1 MILFYRIGVL
11 INLCS
16 IFLIWGG
23 KLKVSVIGA
32 SGRVGRAA
40 AFCLAEENAVNN
52 LVLISRKESIDKV
65 EGESLDMYD
74 ALAAKDVN
82 VKITSS
88 YDFADME
95 GSDVIVLSA
104 GRPRSSGMS
113 RMDVAIPNAEIIA
126 EYSRAIAKYAPDSI
140 ILVVTNPVDIM
151 TYVALKASGFD
162 KNKVF
167 GLGNHLDS
175 LRLKNLISQH
185 FNIHVSEIH
194 TRVMGEHGDNMVP
207 IMSSTTIG
215 GILLKYFKGYD
226 DFDMD
231 RTVEKVKNAGNYVI
245 KKKGATE
252 YGPAFAI
259 SNIVTII
266 LNDEKKI
273 LTVSAF
279 LDGEIEGV
287 NDVCLGV
294 PVKLGI
300 DGIER
305 IIPIIMTERE
315 RNAFLKAAETV
326 KSGTEEVM
334 KAINIE

>member
-1 MILFYRIGVL
+1 M
-11 INLCS
+11 
-16 IFLIWGG
+16 
-23 KLKVSVIGA
+23 KVSVIGA
-32 SGRVGRAA
+32 SGRVGKTA
-40 AFCLAEENAVNN
+40 AFCLAEENCVND

-65 EGESLDMYD
+65 EGEALDMYD

-82 VKITSS
+82 VKITAS
-88 YDFADME
+88 YDFEDVK
-95 GSDVIVLSA
+95 GSDLVVLSA
-104 GRPRSSGMS
+104 GQPRSAGMT
-113 RMDVAIPNAEIIA
+113 RMDVSIPNAKIVA
-126 EYSRAIAKYAPDSI
+126 EYSKAVAKFAPDAI
-140 ILVVTNPVDIM
+140 ILVVTNPVDVM
-151 TYVALKASGFD
+151 TYIALKASGFN

-207 IMSSTTIG
+207 IMSSTSIG

-245 KKKGATE
+245 QKKGATE

-259 SNIVTII
+259 SNIATIV

-287 NDVCLGV
+287 EDVCLGV

-300 DGIER
+300 SGIER

-315 RNAFLKAAETV
+315 RKAFLKAAETV
-326 KSGTEEVM
+326 KKDTNSVIE
-334 KAINIE
+334 AIDEDILSK

>member
-1 MILFYRIGVL
+1 
-11 INLCS
+11 
-16 IFLIWGG
+16 
-23 KLKVSVIGA
+23 
-32 SGRVGRAA
+32 
-40 AFCLAEENAVNN
+40 
-52 LVLISRKESIDKV
+52 
-65 EGESLDMYD
+65 
-74 ALAAKDVN
+74 
-82 VKITSS
+82 
-88 YDFADME
+88 
-95 GSDVIVLSA
+95 
-104 GRPRSSGMS
+104 
-113 RMDVAIPNAEIIA
+113 MDVAIPNAKIVA
-126 EYSRAIAKYAPDSI
+126 EYSRAIAKFAPDSI

-151 TYVALKASGFD
+151 TFVALKASGFD

-207 IMSSTTIG
+207 IMSSTSIG

-259 SNIVTII
+259 SNIVTIV

-287 NDVCLGV
+287 ADVCLGV

-300 DGIER
+300 SGIER

-315 RNAFLKAAETV
+315 RKAFLKAAETV
-326 KSGTEEVM
+326 KSETDSVI
-334 KAINIE
+334 KAINL

>member
-1 MILFYRIGVL
+1 M
-11 INLCS
+11 
-16 IFLIWGG
+16 
-23 KLKVSVIGA
+23 KVSVIGA
-32 SGRVGRAA
+32 SGKVGKQA
-40 AFCLAEENAVNN
+40 AFCLAEENCVND

-65 EGESLDMYD
+65 EGEALDMYD

-82 VKITSS
+82 VKITAS
-88 YDFADME
+88 YDFEDVK
-95 GSDVIVLSA
+95 GSDLVVLSA
-104 GRPRSSGMS
+104 GQPRSAGMT
-113 RMDVAIPNAEIIA
+113 RMDVAIPNAKIVS
-126 EYSRAIAKYAPDSI
+126 EYSRAIAKFAPNAI
-140 ILVVTNPVDIM
+140 ILVVTNPVDVM
-151 TYVALKASGFD
+151 TYIALKASGFD

-207 IMSSTTIG
+207 IMSSTSIG

-231 RTVEKVKNAGNYVI
+231 RTVEKVKTAGNYVI
-245 KKKGATE
+245 QKKGATE

-259 SNIVTII
+259 SNIATIV

-273 LTVSAF
+273 LTVSTF

-287 NDVCLGV
+287 DDVCLGV

-300 DGIER
+300 NGIER

-315 RNAFLKAAETV
+315 RTAFLKAAEVV
-326 KSGTEEVM
+326 KKDTNFVVNALDDDISF
-334 KAINIE
+334 K